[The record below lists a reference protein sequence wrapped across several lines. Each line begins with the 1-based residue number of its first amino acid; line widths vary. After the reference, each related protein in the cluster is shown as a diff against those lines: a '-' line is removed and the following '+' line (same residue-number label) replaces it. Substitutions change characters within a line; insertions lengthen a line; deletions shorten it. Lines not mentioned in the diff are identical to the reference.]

1 MQLLCP
7 NFIVLALDRRGKLSY
22 GGQLPS
28 KFRGVRD
35 LVSISSLA
43 VLQLVTMSAS
53 EALAAVK
60 TLYDIASKVK
70 LILLFI
76 IILFFS
82 QTSTKVKDNKNEL
95 FRLSQRIEH
104 IVVTLNDCRSRDI
117 IRSDEYNDALS
128 AISKYDSRTFKM
140 VKLV

>member
-1 MQLLCP
+1 
-7 NFIVLALDRRGKLSY
+7 
-22 GGQLPS
+22 
-28 KFRGVRD
+28 
-35 LVSISSLA
+35 
-43 VLQLVTMSAS
+43 MSAS

-140 VKLV
+140 V